1 MLTHSVATS
10 RTMTGKNGIKAV
22 DRSFRIVESL
32 TELNGAGVSELAR
45 AVDLP
50 KSTVY
55 NHLNTLERAEYVVR
69 EDGEYRTGLK
79 YLQISESARNQHDLY
94 RIARPEIDKLGERSG
109 EISALMT
116 EEHGRGVFIYR
127 SSGSEA
133 ARIDTC
139 VGDRVPIHCTAL
151 GKAIFAF
158 LPDER
163 REAILEE
170 HGLPAVNHNTITDPS
185 VLAEELDAIRAEKI
199 AYDDEE
205 RLNGLRSVAAPI
217 LDGGDAVIGSISIAG
232 PTHRMQGERFR
243 SELPKLVLGTANVI
257 ELNLQHS

>member
-1 MLTHSVATS
+1 
-10 RTMTGKNGIKAV
+10 MTGENGIQAV
-22 DRSFRIVESL
+22 DRAFDIVESV

-45 AVDLP
+45 HVGLP
-50 KSTVY
+50 KSTVH

-79 YLQISESARNQHDLY
+79 FLQISESARLQHDLY
-94 RIARPEIDKLGERSG
+94 QVARPEVDQVVEKTG

-127 SSGSEA
+127 NRGSEA

-151 GKAIFAF
+151 GKAILAF
-158 LPDER
+158 LPGQRR
-163 REAILEE
+163 REIIDRR
-170 HGLPAVNHNTITDPS
+170 GLPAVNHNTITDRD
-185 VLAEELDAIRAEKI
+185 VLAQELETIRDEKI

-217 LDGGDAVIGSISIAG
+217 LDGSGSVIGSISIAG
-232 PTHRMQGERFR
+232 PTHRMQGDRFR
-243 SELPKLVLGTANVI
+243 TELPEIVLGTANVI

>member
-1 MLTHSVATS
+1 
-10 RTMTGKNGIKAV
+10 MTGENGIQAV
-22 DRSFRIVESL
+22 DRAFDIVESV
-32 TELNGAGVSELAR
+32 TELNRAGVSELAR
-45 AVDLP
+45 HVGLP
-50 KSTVY
+50 KSTVH

-79 YLQISESARNQHDLY
+79 FLQISESARLQHDLY
-94 RIARPEIDKLGERSG
+94 QVARPEVDQVVEKTG

-127 SSGSEA
+127 NRGSEA

-151 GKAIFAF
+151 GKAILAF
-158 LPDER
+158 LPGQRR
-163 REAILEE
+163 REIIDRR
-170 HGLPAVNHNTITDPS
+170 GLPAVNHNTITDRD
-185 VLAEELDAIRAEKI
+185 VLAQELETIRDEKI

-217 LDGGDAVIGSISIAG
+217 LDGSGSVIGSISIAG
-232 PTHRMQGERFR
+232 PTHRMQGDRFR
-243 SELPKLVLGTANVI
+243 TELPEIVLGTANVI

>member
-1 MLTHSVATS
+1 
-10 RTMTGKNGIKAV
+10 MTGENGIQAV
-22 DRSFRIVESL
+22 DRAFAIVESV

-45 AVDLP
+45 HVGLP
-50 KSTVY
+50 KSTVH
-55 NHLNTLERAEYVVR
+55 NHLNTLERAEYVVH

-79 YLQISESARNQHDLY
+79 FLQISESARNQHDLY
-94 RIARPEIDKLGERSG
+94 QVARPEVDQLVEKSG
-109 EISALMT
+109 EISALMA

-127 SSGSEA
+127 NRGSEA

-151 GKAIFAF
+151 GKVILAF
-158 LPDER
+158 LPER
-163 REAILEE
+163 RRQEIIDQ
-170 HGLPAVNHNTITDPS
+170 HGLPAVNHNTITDRD
-185 VLAEELDAIRAEKI
+185 ELSQELETIRDEKI

-217 LDGGDAVIGSISIAG
+217 LDGSGSVIGSISIAG
-232 PTHRMQGERFR
+232 PTHRMKGDRFQT
-243 SELPKLVLGTANVI
+243 ELPEIVLGTANVI